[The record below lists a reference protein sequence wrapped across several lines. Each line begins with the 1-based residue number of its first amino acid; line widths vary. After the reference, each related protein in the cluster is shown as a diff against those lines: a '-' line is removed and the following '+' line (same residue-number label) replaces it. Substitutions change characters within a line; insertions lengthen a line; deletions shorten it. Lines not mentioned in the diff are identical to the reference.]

1 MDYKIAGANYS
12 NGTGTLT
19 LPSGT
24 QRFTPVSFLIEI
36 INDSVPDN
44 GETIILTIADGA
56 NYDVGSPGTVIFMI
70 YEDSDRSTFR
80 LTGVPRVDE
89 DLTIDRTTSDPDG
102 DGTLTYSWL
111 ATANLNNPSWQEI
124 TIRETVSTFIL
135 PTSAA
140 GIYIRGTVIYTDGNG
155 R

>member
-1 MDYKIAGANYS
+1 MDYRTAGANYS

-36 INDSVPDN
+36 INDSFPDN

-56 NYDVGSPGTVIFMI
+56 DYDVGSLGTVTFMI
-70 YEDSDRSTFR
+70 YEDSGRSTFR
-80 LTGVPRVDE
+80 LTGVPRVGE
-89 DLTIDRTTSDPDG
+89 DLTIDRTTSDG

-124 TIRETVSTFIL
+124 TITETVSTFIL